1 MINAT
6 DIRKGMV
13 IRMDGELFII
23 MDREH
28 VTPGNLRAMIQTEM
42 RSLRSGNKTQRRFR
56 SNEQVDEV
64 YVETKPFEYLYPEAD
79 AYVFMD
85 TENYEQIPVSK
96 DTIGDD
102 IRFIPENTQVK
113 AMVIEGKIVSIELP
127 TSVVLAIV
135 ESEPGVKGDSRTNIF
150 KNAKVSTGMAVKVP
164 LFMKVGD
171 RIKIDTRTGEFVER
185 VFERGGL
192 GDVEGFC
199 DERGVF
205 LF

>member
-13 IRMDGELFII
+13 IRMDGELFIV

-28 VTPGNLRAMIQTEM
+28 VTPGNWRAMVQTEM

-79 AYVFMD
+79 AFVFMD
-85 TENYEQIPVSK
+85 AENYEQIPVPK
-96 DTIGDD
+96 DVVGDD

-113 AMVIEGKIVSIELP
+113 ATVIEGKIVSIELP
-127 TSVVLAIV
+127 TSVVLEIV

-150 KNAKVSTGMAVKVP
+150 KSAKVSTGMSVKVP
-164 LFMKVGD
+164 LFMRVGD
-171 RIKIDTRTGEFVER
+171 RIKIDTRTGDFVER
-185 VFERGGL
+185 INE
-192 GDVEGFC
+192 
-199 DERGVF
+199 
-205 LF
+205 

>member
-1 MINAT
+1 MINAI

-13 IRMDGELFII
+13 IRMDGELFIV

-127 TSVVLAIV
+127 TSVVLEIV

-164 LFMKVGD
+164 LFMRVGD
-171 RIKIDTRTGEFVER
+171 KIKIDTRTGDFVER
-185 VFERGGL
+185 ING
-192 GDVEGFC
+192 
-199 DERGVF
+199 
-205 LF
+205 